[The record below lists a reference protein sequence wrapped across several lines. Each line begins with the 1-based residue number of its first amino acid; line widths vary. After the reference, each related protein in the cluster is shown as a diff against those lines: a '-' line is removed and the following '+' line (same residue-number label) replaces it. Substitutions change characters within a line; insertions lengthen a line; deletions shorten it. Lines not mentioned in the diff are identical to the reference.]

1 VPERPATSITWVP
14 AAFLAEQ
21 QVSAWADMPVWVP
34 ADEEN
39 KGFHTM
45 TSAKGIA
52 KGLTFRP
59 ALDTARDTLTWW
71 NAQPSERRAKPR
83 AGLKPE
89 READVLAAWHASQTG
104 EKKPG

>member
-1 VPERPATSITWVP
+1 VPT
-14 AAFLAEQ
+14 AFLQEQ

-71 NAQPSERRAKPR
+71 NAQPAERRAKLR
-83 AGLKPE
+83 AGSAPSARPRCSPLARQGGRRK
-89 READVLAAWHASQTG
+89 EAGLMADCRA
-104 EKKPG
+104 